1 MSYVHYP
8 TQKLL
13 LCFVKMVV
21 FQFLFMVFGSMGWFM

>member
-1 MSYVHYP
+1 MSYVHHP

-21 FQFLFMVFGSMGWFM
+21 LLFLFMVFGSMGCFM